1 MIGEVAGSA
10 FERIPR
16 APQSREHVEL
26 ALAEPVLSIDLDE
39 LLGQFRSQAVQ
50 PTNDADG
57 ARVEIG
63 ALASPFVEDAVDMVH
78 GYIISSS
85 EASMSSMETKW
96 RWMLVTAIA
105 PVAWGST
112 YVVTHELLPAE
123 HPLWGALLR
132 ALPAGLILLAISRRL
147 PTGSWWWKS
156 LVLGV
161 LNIGAFFVLVYLAAQ
176 LLPSSIASTVMATSA
191 GVILVLAWPL
201 LAQRP
206 QLVSIIGAA
215 IGFAGVAVML
225 APGGEEINGW
235 GVAVSLTAMTS
246 SSVGFLLAR
255 RWGGDVPLLA
265 MTAWQLIAGSILLAP
280 VAVIV
285 EGAPPTL
292 DASTFWGFVYIT
304 TIGTAVAF
312 VAWFAGLRHL
322 PAGVVGVIGLLNP
335 VTGVLLGTLLV
346 GEVLGVNQVVGIGL
360 VLLGVLVGQFA
371 ARSSR
376 SPAPPPEP
384 VASR

>member
-1 MIGEVAGSA
+1 
-10 FERIPR
+10 
-16 APQSREHVEL
+16 
-26 ALAEPVLSIDLDE
+26 
-39 LLGQFRSQAVQ
+39 
-50 PTNDADG
+50 
-57 ARVEIG
+57 
-63 ALASPFVEDAVDMVH
+63 
-78 GYIISSS
+78 
-85 EASMSSMETKW
+85 MENTW

-105 PVAWGST
+105 PIAWGST
-112 YVVTHELLPAE
+112 YVVTHALLPAE
-123 HPLWGALLR
+123 HPLWGALIR
-132 ALPAGLILLAISRRL
+132 ALPAGLILLALARRL

-201 LAQRP
+201 LSQRP
-206 QLVSIIGAA
+206 QLVSVIGAA

-225 APGGEEINGW
+225 SPGGEEINGW
-235 GVAVSLTAMTS
+235 GVVVSLTAMTS

-265 MTAWQLIAGSILLAP
+265 STAWQLIAGSILLAP
-280 VAVIV
+280 VALVV
-285 EGAPPTL
+285 EGAPPAL
-292 DASTFWGFVYIT
+292 DAGSFWGFVDIT
-304 TIGTAVAF
+304 VIGTAVAF

-346 GEVLGVNQVVGIGL
+346 GEVLGVNQIIGIVL

-371 ARSSR
+371 ARPSR
-376 SPAPPPEP
+376 SPAPQPEP
-384 VASR
+384 AASR

>member
-1 MIGEVAGSA
+1 
-10 FERIPR
+10 
-16 APQSREHVEL
+16 
-26 ALAEPVLSIDLDE
+26 
-39 LLGQFRSQAVQ
+39 
-50 PTNDADG
+50 
-57 ARVEIG
+57 
-63 ALASPFVEDAVDMVH
+63 
-78 GYIISSS
+78 
-85 EASMSSMETKW
+85 MSSVETKW

-112 YVVTHELLPAE
+112 YVVTHALLPAE
-123 HPLWGALLR
+123 HPLWGALIR
-132 ALPAGLILLAISRRL
+132 ALPAGLILLALARRL
-147 PTGSWWWKS
+147 PSGSWWWKS

-206 QLVSIIGAA
+206 QLVSVLGAA

-235 GVAVSLTAMTS
+235 GVAVSLTAMMS

-265 MTAWQLIAGSILLAP
+265 STAWQLIAGSILLAP
-280 VAVIV
+280 VALVV
-285 EGAPPTL
+285 EGAPPVL
-292 DASTFWGFVYIT
+292 DAGTFWGFVYIT

-346 GEVLGVNQVVGIGL
+346 GEVLGVNQVIGIGL

-371 ARSSR
+371 ARTTR
-376 SPAPPPEP
+376 SPRPQPEP

>member
-1 MIGEVAGSA
+1 
-10 FERIPR
+10 
-16 APQSREHVEL
+16 
-26 ALAEPVLSIDLDE
+26 
-39 LLGQFRSQAVQ
+39 
-50 PTNDADG
+50 
-57 ARVEIG
+57 
-63 ALASPFVEDAVDMVH
+63 
-78 GYIISSS
+78 
-85 EASMSSMETKW
+85 
-96 RWMLVTAIA
+96 MLVTAIA

-123 HPLWGALLR
+123 HPLWGALIR
-132 ALPAGLILLAISRRL
+132 ALPAGLILLALARRL

-206 QLVSIIGAA
+206 QLVSVLGAA

-225 APGGEEINGW
+225 APGGDAINGW
-235 GVAVSLTAMTS
+235 GVVVSLTAMMS

-265 MTAWQLIAGSILLAP
+265 STAWQLIAGSILLAP
-280 VAVIV
+280 VALAV
-285 EGAPPTL
+285 EGAPPVL
-292 DASTFWGFVYIT
+292 DGATFWGFVYIT
-304 TIGTAVAF
+304 VIGTAVAF

-346 GEVLGVNQVVGIGL
+346 GEVLGVNQVIGIGL

-371 ARSSR
+371 ARATR
-376 SPAPPPEP
+376 SPRPQPEP
-384 VASR
+384 VTLSSRT

>member
-1 MIGEVAGSA
+1 
-10 FERIPR
+10 
-16 APQSREHVEL
+16 
-26 ALAEPVLSIDLDE
+26 
-39 LLGQFRSQAVQ
+39 
-50 PTNDADG
+50 
-57 ARVEIG
+57 
-63 ALASPFVEDAVDMVH
+63 
-78 GYIISSS
+78 
-85 EASMSSMETKW
+85 
-96 RWMLVTAIA
+96 MLVTAIA

-112 YVVTHELLPAE
+112 YVVTHALLPAE
-123 HPLWGALLR
+123 HPLWGALIR
-132 ALPAGLILLAISRRL
+132 ALPAGLTLLALARRL
-147 PTGSWWWKS
+147 PSGSWWWKS

-206 QLVSIIGAA
+206 QLVSVLGAA

-235 GVAVSLTAMTS
+235 GVVVSLTAMMS

-265 MTAWQLIAGSILLAP
+265 STAWQLIAGSILLAP
-280 VAVIV
+280 VALVV
-285 EGAPPTL
+285 EGAPPVL
-292 DASTFWGFVYIT
+292 DAGTFWGFVYIT

-346 GEVLGVNQVVGIGL
+346 GEVLGVNQVIGIGL

-371 ARSSR
+371 ARTTR
-376 SPAPPPEP
+376 SPRPQPEP

>member
-1 MIGEVAGSA
+1 M
-10 FERIPR
+10 
-16 APQSREHVEL
+16 
-26 ALAEPVLSIDLDE
+26 
-39 LLGQFRSQAVQ
+39 
-50 PTNDADG
+50 
-57 ARVEIG
+57 
-63 ALASPFVEDAVDMVH
+63 ED
-78 GYIISSS
+78 
-85 EASMSSMETKW
+85 KW

-112 YVVTHELLPAE
+112 YVVTRELLPAE

-132 ALPAGLILLAISRRL
+132 ALPAGLLLLAIARRR
-147 PTGSWWWKS
+147 PHGSWWWRS

-176 LLPSSIASTVMATSA
+176 LLPSSIASTIMASSA

-206 QLVSIIGAA
+206 QVLSAIGAA
-215 IGFAGVAVML
+215 VGFAGVAVML
-225 APGGEEINGW
+225 APGGDDINGW
-235 GVAVSLTAMTS
+235 GVLASLAAMAS

-255 RWGGDVPLLA
+255 RWGGGIPLLA
-265 MTAWQLIAGSILLAP
+265 MTSWQLIAGSMLLLP
-280 VAVIV
+280 VAIVV

-292 DASTFWGFVYIT
+292 DGGATLGFLYLTVV
-304 TIGTAVAF
+304 GTAIAF

-346 GEVLGVNQVVGIGL
+346 GEHLGPAQLVGIAL
-360 VLLGVLVGQFA
+360 VLAGVLIGQA
-371 ARSSR
+371 AAGRVRR
-376 SPAPPPEP
+376 SPLPREADQPI
-384 VASR
+384 A

>member
-1 MIGEVAGSA
+1 
-10 FERIPR
+10 
-16 APQSREHVEL
+16 
-26 ALAEPVLSIDLDE
+26 
-39 LLGQFRSQAVQ
+39 
-50 PTNDADG
+50 
-57 ARVEIG
+57 
-63 ALASPFVEDAVDMVH
+63 
-78 GYIISSS
+78 
-85 EASMSSMETKW
+85 MSSVETKW

-112 YVVTHELLPAE
+112 YVVTHALLPAE
-123 HPLWGALLR
+123 HPLWGALIR
-132 ALPAGLILLAISRRL
+132 ALPAGLTLLALARRL
-147 PTGSWWWKS
+147 PSGSWWWKS

-206 QLVSIIGAA
+206 QLVSVLGAA

-235 GVAVSLTAMTS
+235 GVVVSLTAMMS

-265 MTAWQLIAGSILLAP
+265 STAWQLIAGSILLAP
-280 VAVIV
+280 VALVV
-285 EGAPPTL
+285 EGAPPVL
-292 DASTFWGFVYIT
+292 DAGTFWGFVYIT

-346 GEVLGVNQVVGIGL
+346 GEVLGVNQVIGIGL

-371 ARSSR
+371 ARTTR
-376 SPAPPPEP
+376 SPRPQPEP

>member
-1 MIGEVAGSA
+1 
-10 FERIPR
+10 
-16 APQSREHVEL
+16 
-26 ALAEPVLSIDLDE
+26 
-39 LLGQFRSQAVQ
+39 
-50 PTNDADG
+50 
-57 ARVEIG
+57 
-63 ALASPFVEDAVDMVH
+63 
-78 GYIISSS
+78 
-85 EASMSSMETKW
+85 MSSMESKW

-105 PVAWGST
+105 PIAWGST
-112 YVVTHELLPAE
+112 YVVTHARLPAE
-123 HPLWGALLR
+123 HPLWGALIR
-132 ALPAGLILLAISRRL
+132 ALPAGLILLALARRL

-201 LAQRP
+201 LSQRP
-206 QLVSIIGAA
+206 QLVSVLGAA

-225 APGGEEINGW
+225 SPGGEAINGW
-235 GVAVSLTAMTS
+235 GVVVSLTAMMS

-265 MTAWQLIAGSILLAP
+265 STAWQLIAGSILLAP
-280 VAVIV
+280 VALVV
-285 EGAPPTL
+285 EGAPPAL
-292 DASTFWGFVYIT
+292 DAGTFWGFAYIT
-304 TIGTAVAF
+304 VIGTAVAF

-346 GEVLGVNQVVGIGL
+346 GEVLGINQIVGIGL
-360 VLLGVLVGQFA
+360 VLLGVIVGQFA
-371 ARSSR
+371 ARTSR
-376 SPAPPPEP
+376 SPAPQPEP
-384 VASR
+384 AASR